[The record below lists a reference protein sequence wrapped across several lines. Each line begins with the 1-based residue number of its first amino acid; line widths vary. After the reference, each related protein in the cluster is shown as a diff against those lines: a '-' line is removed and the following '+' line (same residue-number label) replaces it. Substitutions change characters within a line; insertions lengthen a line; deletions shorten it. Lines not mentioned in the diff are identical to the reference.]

1 MVDLQKFYV
10 RLGQDIRY
18 LQKLTSQIYKQ
29 ITEVAS
35 TVSSQLDNIQNKID
49 DIGNTVTL
57 SLGQKKLL
65 LDDQSHALQGL
76 DTHTQTQAEA
86 FE

>member
-1 MVDLQKFYV
+1 MACT
-10 RLGQDIRY
+10 I
-18 LQKLTSQIYKQ
+18 
-29 ITEVAS
+29 
-35 TVSSQLDNIQNKID
+35 SSQLDNIQNKRD

-57 SLGQKKLL
+57 SLGQQKLL
-65 LDDQSHALQGL
+65 LDDQSLALQGL